1 MNINSFR
8 SDLADE
14 LIEEI
19 NKEDYKV
26 ENRKYKDVYIN
37 KVNILKDNNSLNKKV
52 GEYVSINFN
61 NVEEQ
66 QNRDVIKEVLADSL
80 SKLINKYKIKDED
93 KILVIGL
100 GNEDFT
106 ADALGPMAAK
116 EVIVTNHLFSIEGFP
131 IKEGTKYVSLLTP
144 GVMGQTGLET
154 ADIVKSV
161 CAFYHPKLVIFI
173 DALATRSMARVNRVI
188 QITDT
193 GIAPGSGIGNH
204 RKALDKDYLAV
215 PCICIGVATVV
226 GVSSIVYETISL
238 IENMYGDL
246 PLSYSPL
253 KDENRYQIISKILED
268 QGLEMIVTPKQID
281 EDIRNISY
289 IIGNSINEALHLNSY
304 EL

>member
-1 MNINSFR
+1 MKINSFR
-8 SDLADE
+8 TDLADE

-19 NKEDYKV
+19 NKDEYKV

-37 KVNILKDNNSLNKKV
+37 KISILKDNNTLSKKV

-61 NVEEQ
+61 NIEEQ
-66 QNRDVIKEVLADSL
+66 ENRDVIKEVLSDCL
-80 SKLINKYKIKDED
+80 SNMINKYKISSEGKV
-93 KILVIGL
+93 LVVGL

-116 EVIVTNHLFSIEGFP
+116 EIIVTNHLFKVEGIK
-131 IKEGTKYVSLLTP
+131 IKEGTRSVSLLTP

-161 CAFYHPKLVIFI
+161 CEFYNPELVIFI
-173 DALATRSMARVNRVI
+173 DALATKSMARINRVI

-193 GIAPGSGIGNH
+193 GIAPGSGIGNN
-204 RKALDKDYLAV
+204 RKALDKEYLNV
-215 PCICIGVATVV
+215 PCICIGVATVM
-226 GVSSIVYETISL
+226 GVSSIVNETISL
-238 IENMYGDL
+238 IENMYGSL

-253 KDENRYQIISKILED
+253 KNENRYQIISSLLEEK
-268 QGLEMIVTPKQID
+268 GLEMIVTPKQID
-281 EDIRNISY
+281 EDIKNISY

-304 EL
+304 KL

>member
-14 LIEEI
+14 LIESI
-19 NKEDYKV
+19 NKDDYRV
-26 ENRKYKDVYIN
+26 ENRKYQDVLIS
-37 KVNILKDNNSLNKKV
+37 KVNILKDNNSLNKKI
-52 GEYVSINFN
+52 GEYISISFN
-61 NVEEQ
+61 NVEDQ
-66 QNRDVIKEVLADSL
+66 KNRDILKEVLTDSL
-80 SKLINKYKIKDED
+80 TKMINRYQLKENG
-93 KILVIGL
+93 KILVVGL

-116 EVIVTNHLFSIEGFP
+116 EVIVTSHLFSVEGYEV
-131 IKEGTKYVSLLTP
+131 KAGTRSVSLLTP

-161 CAFYHPKLVIFI
+161 CDFYKPALVIFI
-173 DALATRSMARVNRVI
+173 DALATRSMSRVNRVI

-193 GIAPGSGIGNH
+193 GIAPGSGIGNN
-204 RKALDKDYLAV
+204 RKALNQDYLST

-226 GVSSIVYETISL
+226 GVSSIVNETISL
-238 IENMYGDL
+238 IESIYGDL

-253 KDENRYQIISKILED
+253 KNENRYHIISSLLEEK
-268 QGLEMIVTPKQID
+268 GLEMIVTPKQID

-289 IIGNSINEALHLNSY
+289 IIGNSINESLHLDSY